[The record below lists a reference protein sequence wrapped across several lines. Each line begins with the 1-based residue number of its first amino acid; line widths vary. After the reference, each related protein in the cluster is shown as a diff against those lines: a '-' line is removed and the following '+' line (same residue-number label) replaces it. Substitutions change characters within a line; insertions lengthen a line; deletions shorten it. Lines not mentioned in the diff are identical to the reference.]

1 MLIEHAVGV
10 LKARFPV
17 WKRMVPFLL
26 VTQRKIT
33 IAFFMLHN
41 FIRKEGPSNEYC
53 TQYNE
58 PNVTFRN
65 NNVCIDNNEY
75 KVATHDTIADR

>member
-1 MLIEHAVGV
+1 M
-10 LKARFPV
+10 P
-17 WKRMVPFLL
+17 L
-26 VTQRKIT
+26 VSKKHDSLYGRGWYHCTQRKIT

-41 FIRKEGPSNEYC
+41 FIRKEGLSNEYC